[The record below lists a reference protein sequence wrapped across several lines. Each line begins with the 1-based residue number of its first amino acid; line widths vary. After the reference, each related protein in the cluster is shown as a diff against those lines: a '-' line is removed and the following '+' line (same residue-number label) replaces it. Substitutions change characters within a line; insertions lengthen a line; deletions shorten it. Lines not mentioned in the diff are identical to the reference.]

1 MKYIAN
7 IITNS
12 GKSKVE
18 IVEAIDVKLAEEKIK
33 KKNPDCEVYRISS
46 DRHKL
51 DYYSVMKKRTK

>member
-1 MKYIAN
+1 MKLVIRTEDLLVYDD
-7 IITNS
+7 
-12 GKSKVE
+12 VQ